1 MRSNRAY
8 PTKSFFYLYLFKKTK
23 QTKNKNK
30 KQKKIWSCYYCLS
43 RAEEARLNK
52 ITVVLF
58 VVLAQIKDTFVKN
71 VIILAV
77 APEKNKQ
84 KK

>member
-1 MRSNRAY
+1 VCVQIVPILPN
-8 PTKSFFYLYLFKKTK
+8 PFFIYICSKKQNKQKTK
-23 QTKNKNK
+23 IKN
-30 KQKKIWSCYYCLS
+30 KKIWSCYYCLS

>member
-1 MRSNRAY
+1 
-8 PTKSFFYLYLFKKTK
+8 
-23 QTKNKNK
+23 
-30 KQKKIWSCYYCLS
+30 
-43 RAEEARLNK
+43 
-52 ITVVLF
+52 VVLF

-84 KK
+84 KKMNIKSAVAH